1 MKKVLFF
8 VLLFFPMIAFGQ
20 ASALN
25 EAKYLATLQVIS
37 KHKLNDASVSDD
49 VNKLRAYD
57 RFEKEL
63 SKMVA
68 KLDNSRPNEGRNR
81 KIMRILERAGREIYN
96 ELK

>member
-8 VLLFFPMIAFGQ
+8 LLLFFPTIAFGQ
-20 ASALN
+20 ATALN

-37 KHKLNDASVSDD
+37 KHKLNDASIVDD
-49 VNKLRAYD
+49 VDKLRTYEK
-57 RFEKEL
+57 FEKEL
-63 SKMVA
+63 SKMVN
-68 KLDNSRPNEGRNR
+68 KLDNSRPNDGKNR